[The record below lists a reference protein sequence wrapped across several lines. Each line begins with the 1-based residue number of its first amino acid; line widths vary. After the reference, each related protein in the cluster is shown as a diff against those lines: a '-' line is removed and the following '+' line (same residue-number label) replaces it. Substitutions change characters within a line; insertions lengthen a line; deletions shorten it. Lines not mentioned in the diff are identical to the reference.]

1 LYSKDLLPLY
11 LFVCILF
18 VMGVVFGALLVNA
31 LTLQQKHDV
40 AQYMNNFLANYGGTS
55 IPAGTGDAA
64 GASGAAGTNAAPP
77 SASSAQKLPA
87 ASVWDTFGA
96 HVRWVFFI
104 WILGLSVVGVPI
116 ILLLDFLKGVLIGFT
131 VGYLAGQWSWD
142 GVVFALASV
151 APQNVVVVPAI
162 IICSVAAISFSSLL
176 VSNRLMNRSGTV
188 KQPFAAFSLTALL
201 LAVLMLGVSMFEVY
215 VSPELLQWA
224 APRLLASV

>member
-1 LYSKDLLPLY
+1 MYSKDLLPLY